1 MCNRFSKPGHPERSG
16 RSAQKPARSRR
27 PPSPASVRVY
37 KVLFLLLPAL
47 TLFAC
52 AHSKRVPMQGK
63 VVGKSATTSE
73 ITVEHGDIPGFM
85 SAMTMP
91 YVVKDPGVLREVQSG
106 DKITASVVVP
116 ADGSNYWL
124 DDVRITDKSGRGET
138 SHEPHVLLPG
148 ERVPDVPLI
157 NQDGRTIH
165 LTDFA
170 GKAVLV
176 TFIYTRCPMPNF
188 CPRLSADFARVEAE
202 LKKNPADYR
211 QTHLLTISFD
221 PKYDTAPVLRKYG
234 LGYLKGDRQ
243 GFSHWDFAS
252 TDAQQM
258 PAFVQAFGLKYDPQD
273 GYISHTMNIVLIAPD
288 GTVAK
293 LWSDDWS
300 VAELSDTLKQAVHSR
315 S

>member
-1 MCNRFSKPGHPERSG
+1 
-16 RSAQKPARSRR
+16 
-27 PPSPASVRVY
+27 
-37 KVLFLLLPAL
+37 
-47 TLFAC
+47 
-52 AHSKRVPMQGK
+52 MQGK

-106 DKITASVVVP
+106 DRITASVILP
-116 ADGSNYWL
+116 ADGSSYWL
-124 DDVRITDKSGRGET
+124 EDVRITDKSGRGQT
-138 SHEPHVLLPG
+138 SPEPHVLLPG
-148 ERVPDVPLI
+148 ERVPDLPLI
-157 NQDGRTIH
+157 NQDGHTIH

-188 CPRLSADFARVEAE
+188 CPRLSADFAKVEAE
-202 LKKNPADYR
+202 LKKNPADYS

-221 PKYDTAPVLRKYG
+221 PKFDTAPVLRKYG
-234 LGYLKGDRQ
+234 LGYLNGNGQ

-252 TDAQQM
+252 TDAKQM
-258 PAFVQAFGLKYDPQD
+258 PALAQAFGLKYVPQA
-273 GYISHTMNIVLIAPD
+273 GYISHTMNIALIAPD